1 MQLPPRRGYRST
13 KRRSIKRGYHRRP
26 PKTPELVART
36 GRQTRRPGGAIVTS
50 GKVAFDDLRVAHVFS
65 PVTGRL
71 TGILAQ
77 PGQRVKREQALAT
90 ILSPDMGQVFSDLA
104 KAQAAEIQTRNDWN
118 RQKGLFASHAAAQ
131 RDYESAEN
139 AYLSAKAE
147 LERALRKAHLLSRLG
162 GNRASQEFVIRSP
175 IEGEIIM
182 RAANP
187 GIEVQGTYGGATPVE
202 LFTVGE
208 RDRVWVLGDLYEAD
222 LAQVRKGM
230 SVTVTAVAYPQR
242 LFEGTVEWVSGSL
255 DPATRT
261 AKLRVS
267 VDNQARLLKPEMYA
281 TVSISTEQH
290 PEVAIPRGALL
301 RLGEQTI
308 VFVQTGVT
316 PKGFL
321 KFERRPVA
329 VVEEQ
334 GGDFLPVT
342 HGLREGERIVTSGGL
357 FLLSVI

>member
-1 MQLPPRRGYRST
+1 M
-13 KRRSIKRGYHRRP
+13 
-26 PKTPELVART
+26 PKISGLNLVVVLNAVALCSCRQNAATALQTPLDQAWISPEAAKDARLVAEPV
-36 GRQTRRPGGAIVTS
+36 GKHDVGGAIVTS

-71 TGILAQ
+71 TEILAQ

-208 RDRVWVLGDLYEAD
+208 RDRVWVLADLYEAD
-222 LAQVRKGM
+222 
-230 SVTVTAVAYPQR
+230 
-242 LFEGTVEWVSGSL
+242 EGAML
-255 DPATRT
+255 
-261 AKLRVS
+261 
-267 VDNQARLLKPEMYA
+267 
-281 TVSISTEQH
+281 H
-290 PEVAIPRGALL
+290 PMLQSPRGAEVSNKKARKLFGFRASCFFAGPRRRRRRL
-301 RLGEQTI
+301 RR
-308 VFVQTGVT
+308 VVS
-316 PKGFL
+316 
-321 KFERRPVA
+321 RRA
-329 VVEEQ
+329 
-334 GGDFLPVT
+334 
-342 HGLREGERIVTSGGL
+342 RR
-357 FLLSVI
+357 